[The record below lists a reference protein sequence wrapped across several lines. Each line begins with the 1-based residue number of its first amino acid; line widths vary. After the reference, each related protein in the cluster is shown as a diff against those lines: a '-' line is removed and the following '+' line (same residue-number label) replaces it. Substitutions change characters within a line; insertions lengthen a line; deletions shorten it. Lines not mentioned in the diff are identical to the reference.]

1 MKIIIALGGNA
12 LQAEGKP
19 ATAEAQLEVI
29 KNTVKKI
36 IKIIKKGHQIIL
48 VHGNGPQVGRIIIQN
63 EYSKNLTP
71 AMPFDICG
79 AMSQGSIGYH
89 LQQAL
94 RYELLLNNMD
104 IPVST
109 IVTQVVIDNNDVAF
123 KNPTKP
129 IGLFY
134 SKEEADELVKNN
146 NYTMKEDAGRG
157 YRRVVPSPLP
167 QKIVELKTIK
177 TLFNDK
183 QIVITTGGGGIPVI
197 EKEDNLLEGVAAVID
212 KDFAAEKLAEDLDAD
227 MLIILTAVDN
237 VSLNYKKENEKTLY
251 NVSTEDLKKYVKE
264 NHFAEGSMLPKINAA
279 IKFSESK
286 IGRLTVITSLENA
299 SKIGEK
305 NIGTTISS

>member
-1 MKIIIALGGNA
+1 MKIVIALGGNA

-299 SKIGEK
+299 SKIGEE